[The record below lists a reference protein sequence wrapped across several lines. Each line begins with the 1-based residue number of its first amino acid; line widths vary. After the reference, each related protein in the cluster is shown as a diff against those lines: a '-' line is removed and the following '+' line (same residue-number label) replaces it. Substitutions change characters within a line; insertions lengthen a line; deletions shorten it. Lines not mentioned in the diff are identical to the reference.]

1 MRSRAERGVPKY
13 LLWDSEDC
21 FACGGSNSGSCLAG
35 RSCAIEEEVCVSND
49 DQVVDLSVGCNFTMP
64 VAFSGMDKHS
74 TVMTSGLEINRLS
87 KYAVSR
93 LMAGSFSLAASG
105 GSSAGSFLS
114 GVGSSATSGI
124 VSGSDSVFG

>member
-1 MRSRAERGVPKY
+1 MPKY

-35 RSCAIEEEVCVSND
+35 RSCAIEEEVCLSND

-64 VAFSGMDKHS
+64 VAFSGTDKHS

-87 KYAVSR
+87 
-93 LMAGSFSLAASG
+93 SFPAEVI
-105 GSSAGSFLS
+105 FLLL
-114 GVGSSATSGI
+114 VL
-124 VSGSDSVFG
+124 